1 MLQQYFFFIILFL
14 FPVVI
19 FAEGKSSSKVL
30 PSHLQKAYV
39 IQKEA
44 FIYTRPDFDSMRVST
59 VPAGARVTIT
69 KKVYRPASRFGTFYR
84 IYVSKPKKMKAYI
97 SEIDVVPRY
106 IKTGSKLKINPEY
119 KQVIKKLKHV
129 KDFQFNMGPAEDSWD
144 FGDKPLSEMRFVGLI
159 ASYAW
164 LAYESHSESLP
175 AWFFGLK
182 LSGAGLP
189 ITNIF
194 TDINLMFSY
203 SPPVINKDKMK
214 RGYTIL
220 ADFLLKMSLLDA
232 PFFLFQLGGG
242 FMLKFKGALYPERRS
257 LYEIGG
263 GLVGVGSLN
272 IKVQKRLSLL
282 VEGKYYYDLLEY
294 KFIPTVTGG
303 ILFSF

>member
-1 MLQQYFFFIILFL
+1 MLQKYFFFIIFFL
-14 FPVVI
+14 FPVI
-19 FAEGKSSSKVL
+19 AFPEGKASAKIL

-44 FIYTRPDFDSMRVST
+44 FIYTRPDFDSLRIST
-59 VPAGARVTIT
+59 VPAGARVTIS

-84 IYVSKPKKMKAYI
+84 IYVNKPKKMRAYI

-106 IKTGSKLKINPEY
+106 IKSGSKLKINPEY
-119 KQVIKKLKHV
+119 KQVIKKLKYV

-144 FGDKPLSEMRFVGLI
+144 FSDKPLSEMKFVGLI
-159 ASYAW
+159 VSYAW
-164 LAYESHSESLP
+164 WKYDSYSQTLP

-203 SPPVINKDKMK
+203 SPPVIKKDKLE

-220 ADFLLKMSLLDA
+220 ADFLLKMSILEAPYFLL
-232 PFFLFQLGGG
+232 QLGGG
-242 FMLKFKGALYPERRS
+242 FMLKFKGGLYPEKRS

-263 GLVGVGSLN
+263 GLAGVGSLN
-272 IKVQKRLSLL
+272 IKIQDRLSFLM
-282 VEGKYYYDLLEY
+282 EGKYYYDLLENE
-294 KFIPTVTGG
+294 FVPVVTGG
-303 ILFSF
+303 ILISF

>member
-1 MLQQYFFFIILFL
+1 MLRKHFFFIILFL
-14 FPVVI
+14 FPFI
-19 FAEGKSSSKVL
+19 TFAEEKSSSKIL

-59 VPAGARVTIT
+59 VPAGAKVTIS
-69 KKVYRPASRFGTFYR
+69 KKIYRPASRFGTFYR
-84 IYVSKPKKMKAYI
+84 IYISKPKKMRAYI

-106 IKTGSKLKINPEY
+106 IKSGSKLKINPEY
-119 KQVIKKLKHV
+119 KQVKKKLKYV
-129 KDFQFNMGPAEDSWD
+129 KDFQFNMNPEDELD
-144 FGDKPLSEMRFVGLI
+144 FSEKSLSEMKYVGLI

-164 LAYESHSESLP
+164 LAYDSHSKSFS

-203 SPPVINKDKMK
+203 SPPVIKKKEVK

-220 ADFLLKMSLLDA
+220 ADFLLKMNLLDA
-232 PFFLFQLGGG
+232 PYFLFQLGGG
-242 FMLKFKGALYPERRS
+242 FMLKFKGALYPADRS

-263 GLVGVGSLN
+263 GLAGVGSLS
-272 IKVQKRLSLL
+272 IKIQDRLSVL
-282 VEGKYYYDLLEY
+282 VEGKYYYDLLESE
-294 KFIPTVTGG
+294 FVPFVTGG